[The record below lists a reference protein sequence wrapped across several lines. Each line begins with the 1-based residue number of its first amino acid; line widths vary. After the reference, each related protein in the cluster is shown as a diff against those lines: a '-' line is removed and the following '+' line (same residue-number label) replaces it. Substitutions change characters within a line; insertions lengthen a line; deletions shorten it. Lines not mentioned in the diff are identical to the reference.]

1 VFAVIE
7 TKGFQFVVTKGEKIK
22 IPAVI
27 AEKGKEVEFDKVMMI
42 KDNGKTLVG
51 KPYVKGAK
59 VKGVVK
65 ECGRLPKVVVFK
77 FIRKEKYRRKRG
89 HHQAFCEVLITAI
102 LK

>member
-1 VFAVIE
+1 MFAVIE

-22 IPAVI
+22 IPAII
-27 AEKGKEVEFDKVMMI
+27 ADEGKEVEFDKVMMI
-42 KDNGKTLVG
+42 KDDGKTLVG

-59 VKGVVK
+59 VKGIVR
-65 ECGRLPKVVVFK
+65 ECGRLPKIIVFK

-89 HHQAFCEVLITAI
+89 HHQAFCEVEITDI

>member
-22 IPAVI
+22 IPAII
-27 AEKGKEVEFDKVMMI
+27 AEKGTEVEFDKVMMI

-65 ECGRLPKVVVFK
+65 ECGRFPKIIVFK
-77 FIRKEKYRRKRG
+77 FKRKVKYRRKRG
-89 HHQAFCEVLITAI
+89 HRQSFCEVEITDI
-102 LK
+102 LQ

>member
-1 VFAVIE
+1 MFAVIE

-22 IPAVI
+22 IPAII
-27 AEKGKEVEFDKVMMI
+27 AEKGTEVEFDKVMMI

-65 ECGRLPKVVVFK
+65 ECGRFPKIIVFK
-77 FIRKEKYRRKRG
+77 FKRKVKYRRKRG
-89 HHQAFCEVLITAI
+89 HRQSFCEVEITDI
-102 LK
+102 LQ

>member
-1 VFAVIE
+1 MFAVIK

-27 AEKGKEVEFDKVMMI
+27 AEKGEEVEFDKVMMI

-89 HHQAFCEVLITAI
+89 HHQAFCEVEITDI

>member
-22 IPAVI
+22 IPAII
-27 AEKGKEVEFDKVMMI
+27 AEKGTEVEFDKVMMI

-65 ECGRLPKVVVFK
+65 ECGRFPKVIVFK
-77 FIRKEKYRRKRG
+77 FKRKTKYRRKRG
-89 HHQAFCEVLITAI
+89 HRQSFCEVEITDI
-102 LK
+102 LQ

>member
-1 VFAVIE
+1 MFAVIE

-22 IPAVI
+22 IPAII
-27 AEKGKEVEFDKVMMI
+27 AEKGTEVEFDKVMMI

-65 ECGRLPKVVVFK
+65 ECGRFPKVIVFK
-77 FIRKEKYRRKRG
+77 FKRKTKYRRKRG
-89 HHQAFCEVLITAI
+89 HRQSFCEVEITDI
-102 LK
+102 LQ

>member
-1 VFAVIE
+1 MFAVIE

-22 IPAVI
+22 IPAII
-27 AEKGKEVEFDKVMMI
+27 AEKGKEVEFEKVMMI
-42 KDNGKTLVG
+42 KDDGKTLVG

-59 VKGVVK
+59 VKVIVR
-65 ECGRLPKVVVFK
+65 ECGRLPKIIVIK

-89 HHQAFCEVLITAI
+89 HHQDFCEVEITDI

>member
-22 IPAVI
+22 IPAII

-42 KDNGKTLVG
+42 KDNGKTVVG

-65 ECGRLPKVVVFK
+65 ECGRFPKIVVFK
-77 FIRKEKYRRKRG
+77 FIKKEKYRRKRG
-89 HHQAFCEVLITAI
+89 HHQPFCEVEITDI